1 MKMRHVRTTLAAAVT
16 MLVAMTGAQEAR
28 AQEHAG
34 HGAAGDAP
42 GHAMYQ
48 FGLGGGWRLLGMAQ
62 LFPMVTTGF
71 GPDANDAVRIT
82 EFYANQPVVM
92 FNVESPA
99 SRLVLRTTLN
109 FEGVTLPDGEIT
121 FGAWGE
127 GFIDRRHPHTL
138 LHEAVLS
145 LNLPDVAGGTLSF
158 SAGRGFSPYGTD
170 DPMARPAV
178 KFPTNHHLSQV
189 LERYFASTAF
199 LRGPWSVEA
208 GVFAGNEPTGPYDF
222 SNTDGFPNSWSAR
235 VVHRPGGAGLMA
247 PWEVSASFASV
258 TERHHDEDVTTRLV
272 NGYVRHDRDLP
283 FGRLYTLV
291 EGSVSSPAES
301 GADGY
306 FSVLGEAQLTRGAHQ
321 PYLRLEFATRPEY
334 AREGVPGADGF
345 FRYDHDSHAIGA
357 TRWFIATAGY
367 GFEATRLPFSARPF
381 AEIGYHN
388 AVHERGNIA
397 AQELYGGNHLFSLT
411 AGVRLFFG
419 GGPMRMGMYGVLDP
433 MTHHGAMHTM
443 DAPAGEHHDHHQGN
457 GGQGW

>member
-1 MKMRHVRTTLAAAVT
+1 MTMRHGRTTLAAAFAI
-16 MLVAMTGAQEAR
+16 LLAMTGAQEAR

-208 GVFAGNEPTGPYDF
+208 GVFAGNEPTGPVRLQQLR
-222 SNTDGFPNSWSAR
+222 R
-235 VVHRPGGAGLMA
+235 VPQLLVGAGR
-247 PWEVSASFASV
+247 PSS
-258 TERHHDEDVTTRLV
+258 RR
-272 NGYVRHDRDLP
+272 
-283 FGRLYTLV
+283 GR
-291 EGSVSSPAES
+291 AH
-301 GADGY
+301 GAVG
-306 FSVLGEAQLTRGAHQ
+306 
-321 PYLRLEFATRPEY
+321 
-334 AREGVPGADGF
+334 
-345 FRYDHDSHAIGA
+345 
-357 TRWFIATAGY
+357 
-367 GFEATRLPFSARPF
+367 
-381 AEIGYHN
+381 
-388 AVHERGNIA
+388 
-397 AQELYGGNHLFSLT
+397 
-411 AGVRLFFG
+411 GVRLL
-419 GGPMRMGMYGVLDP
+419 RQRD
-433 MTHHGAMHTM
+433 GA
-443 DAPAGEHHDHHQGN
+443 APRRGRDHPPRQRLPPP
-457 GGQGW
+457 